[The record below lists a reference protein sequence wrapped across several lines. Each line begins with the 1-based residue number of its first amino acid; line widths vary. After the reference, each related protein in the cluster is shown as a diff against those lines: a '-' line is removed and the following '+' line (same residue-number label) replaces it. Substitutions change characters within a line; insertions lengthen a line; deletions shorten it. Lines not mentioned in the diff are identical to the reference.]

1 MSDFNSMSRENKKQ
15 RLRQRVVTNPAWSEE
30 KSSSGGQGSY
40 SEPQGRQRQQNRPMP
55 YEEDGEEAARRA
67 LKKARGRRLLTA
79 AAVVLLLGGAAGGW
93 FYYQRNYSYTSYE
106 TVWQADLNQ
115 GSLVGYESFGSNV
128 LKYTKDGASYIDA
141 KGKSVWTESFEM
153 KNPIAAVNGAYAAI
167 ADRQGNSIYIC
178 GENGRVG
185 QASTVLPITRVAI
198 SATGITAAVLEDKGG
213 KVDGDVDCDE
223 LYING
228 TITGNVCVACK
239 TVMGGDGYPM
249 DISLSQDGTQLMCS
263 YAYIESGELR
273 SRVVFYDFSEVGKS
287 VPNRLVG
294 GFDDIFA
301 GTMVPEV
308 TYMEAPYSCAFSGNG
323 LSFFT
328 SRNLASPEL
337 ITQVTVEE
345 EIQSVFS
352 SDEYAAVIAQ
362 NTTGEYSR
370 RLMVYEKDGTPVFT
384 REFNYEYTHAD
395 IDGDLIILYNEDSCR
410 IFNTAGVEKLYATFD
425 FAVSKIRKGRM
436 PDTLIVTG
444 PQQMR
449 EIKLR

>member
-30 KSSSGGQGSY
+30 KSSSGGQGSD

-79 AAVVLLLGGAAGGW
+79 AAVMLLLGGAAGGW

-153 KNPIAAVNGAYAAI
+153 KNPIAAVNGAYAVI

-198 SATGITAAVLEDKGG
+198 SATGITAAVLEDSTSSYI
-213 KVDGDVDCDE
+213 VFFRRDGTQLEV
-223 LYING
+223 
-228 TITGNVCVACK
+228 TVK

-328 SRNLASPEL
+328 SRSAGSLREL

-345 EIQSVFS
+345 EIPSSVFS
-352 SDEYAAVIAQ
+352 SDEYAAVIARDYRQ
-362 NTTGEYSR
+362 ESIRG

-384 REFNYEYTHAD
+384 REFNCQYTHAD

-410 IFNTAGVEKLYATFD
+410 IFNTAGVEKSCMLPLILQ
-425 FAVSKIRKGRM
+425 VSKIRKGRM

>member
-79 AAVVLLLGGAAGGW
+79 AAVMLLLGGAAGGW

-106 TVWQADLNQ
+106 TVWQADLNH

-153 KNPIAAVNGAYAAI
+153 KNPIAAVNGAYAVI

-198 SATGITAAVLEDKGG
+198 SATGITAAVLEDSTSS
-213 KVDGDVDCDE
+213 
-223 LYING
+223 YI
-228 TITGNVCVACK
+228 VFFRR
-239 TVMGGDGYPM
+239 
-249 DISLSQDGTQLMCS
+249 DGTQLMCS

-308 TYMEAPYSCAFSGNG
+308 TDMEAPYSCAFSGNG

>member
-1 MSDFNSMSRENKKQ
+1 
-15 RLRQRVVTNPAWSEE
+15 
-30 KSSSGGQGSY
+30 
-40 SEPQGRQRQQNRPMP
+40 
-55 YEEDGEEAARRA
+55 
-67 LKKARGRRLLTA
+67 
-79 AAVVLLLGGAAGGW
+79 
-93 FYYQRNYSYTSYE
+93 
-106 TVWQADLNQ
+106 
-115 GSLVGYESFGSNV
+115 
-128 LKYTKDGASYIDA
+128 
-141 KGKSVWTESFEM
+141 
-153 KNPIAAVNGAYAAI
+153 
-167 ADRQGNSIYIC
+167 
-178 GENGRVG
+178 
-185 QASTVLPITRVAI
+185 
-198 SATGITAAVLEDKGG
+198 
-213 KVDGDVDCDE
+213 
-223 LYING
+223 
-228 TITGNVCVACK
+228 
-239 TVMGGDGYPM
+239 M

-352 SDEYAAVIAQ
+352 SDEYAAVIA
-362 NTTGEYSR
+362 
-370 RLMVYEKDGTPVFT
+370 
-384 REFNYEYTHAD
+384 
-395 IDGDLIILYNEDSCR
+395 YNEDSCR

>member
-1 MSDFNSMSRENKKQ
+1 M
-15 RLRQRVVTNPAWSEE
+15 
-30 KSSSGGQGSY
+30 
-40 SEPQGRQRQQNRPMP
+40 
-55 YEEDGEEAARRA
+55 
-67 LKKARGRRLLTA
+67 
-79 AAVVLLLGGAAGGW
+79 
-93 FYYQRNYSYTSYE
+93 
-106 TVWQADLNQ
+106 
-115 GSLVGYESFGSNV
+115 
-128 LKYTKDGASYIDA
+128 
-141 KGKSVWTESFEM
+141 
-153 KNPIAAVNGAYAAI
+153 
-167 ADRQGNSIYIC
+167 
-178 GENGRVG
+178 
-185 QASTVLPITRVAI
+185 
-198 SATGITAAVLEDKGG
+198 
-213 KVDGDVDCDE
+213 
-223 LYING
+223 
-228 TITGNVCVACK
+228 
-239 TVMGGDGYPM
+239 
-249 DISLSQDGTQLMCS
+249 
-263 YAYIESGELR
+263 
-273 SRVVFYDFSEVGKS
+273 VFYDFSEVGKS